1 MTPEQAP
8 EVAEQI
14 SAQHKPSK
22 SKRPR
27 FVMWQVGKIK
37 DMNQEFDVA
46 YWQAQDT
53 TARLNAG
60 WELVVY
66 YLTRQGR
73 TDELRL
79 QRSIG
84 SLQRKS
90 G

>member
-1 MTPEQAP
+1 MALEQTPELADQTC
-8 EVAEQI
+8 V
-14 SAQHKPSK
+14 QHEPLK
-22 SKRPR
+22 SNRPR

-37 DMNQEFDVA
+37 NMNQEFDVA

-53 TARLNAG
+53 SARLNAG